1 MDISNNTILITGGTS
16 GFGLEFAKRFLS
28 LGNKVII
35 TGRNQEK
42 LDETKLLLPQVYTY
56 KSDVS
61 DVKQIRRLFEDVTQ
75 AFPDLNI
82 LINNAGEMRKISLHH
97 YHDLQ
102 DITREIDIN
111 LTGPVRMVQEFLPF
125 LKSKSNALIMNVS
138 SGIAMIPFP
147 ISPIYSASKSGLR
160 AYTKALRIQLKKT
173 NVKVMELVAPG
184 SSTPLNDKF
193 REDKD
198 FNPAMLM
205 KPEKIVDAAIEGI
218 RSNKDEVYP
227 GLASVMR
234 ILSRI
239 APAMLLKQA
248 GKMGESFYIR

>member
-1 MDISNNTILITGGTS
+1 MNLTNNTILITGGTS
-16 GFGLEFAKRFLS
+16 GFGLEFAKRFLQ
-28 LGNKVII
+28 LGNTVLI

-42 LDETKLLLPQVYTY
+42 LDEIQKALPGVHTFR
-56 KSDVS
+56 SDVS
-61 DVKQIRRLFEDVTQ
+61 DPTQIKQLSEKITQ
-75 AFPDLNI
+75 QFSGLNI
-82 LINNAGEMRKISLHH
+82 LINNAGEMRKINLHQ
-97 YHDLQ
+97 YHELA

-111 LTGPVRMVQEFLPF
+111 LTGPVRMVQEFLPY
-125 LKSKSNALIMNVS
+125 LKTKSHAAIINVS
-138 SGIAMIPFP
+138 SGIALMPFP

-160 AYTKALRIQLKKT
+160 AYTKALRVQLNKT

-193 REDKD
+193 RTDKG

-205 KPEKIVDAAIEGI
+205 KPEKIVEAAIQGI
-218 RSNKDEVYP
+218 KNDKSEVYP

-239 APAMLLKQA
+239 APGFLLKQA
-248 GKMGESFYIR
+248 AKMGESFYRG